1 MLKVKNFA
9 ISELASG
16 VDNVITTWVLKTGD
30 GAKFPTSG
38 DFHVACETEI
48 ALCTAR
54 SGDSLTVTR
63 GQDNTTAAA
72 HSAGRLVGLVL
83 SAGTVEEVQAHLP
96 LTAAHGATGAV
107 VGTTNDQTVTNKRI
121 QPRVDPTT
129 SGNLTPD
136 VSLYDFYTRTQGGG
150 SITFGAP
157 IGTPVNGEVITFR
170 IKNTSTTTS
179 ITFSWNSIYRAI
191 VASALPASLG
201 YSSTAGYISV
211 AHYGFKYN
219 AADSK
224 WEYIA
229 VASRVGFNPA

>member
-1 MLKVKNFA
+1 MLKAKNFA

-16 VDNVITTWVLKTGD
+16 VSDVVTTWVLKTGD

-38 DFHVACETEI
+38 DFHVACETEV

-72 HSAGRLVGLVL
+72 HSAGRGVGLVL

-107 VGTTNDQTVTNKRI
+107 VGTTSAQTITNKRI

-136 VSLYDFYTRTQGGG
+136 VSQYDFYTRSQSAG

-157 IGTPVNGEVITFR
+157 TGTPVNGEVITFR
-170 IKNTSTTTS
+170 IKNTNITS
-179 ITFSWNSIYRAI
+179 GISFTWNSIYRPI
-191 VASALPASLG
+191 VATGMPASLAATG
-201 YSSTAGYISV
+201 ATGLISV

-219 AADSK
+219 AADTK

-229 VASRVGFNPA
+229 VASRAGFNPA

>member
-1 MLKVKNFA
+1 MLKAKNFA

-16 VDNVITTWVLKTGD
+16 VNDVVTTWVLKSGD

-38 DFHVACETEI
+38 DFHVSCETEI

-72 HSAGRLVGLVL
+72 HSAGRGVGLVL
-83 SAGTVEEVQAHLP
+83 SAGTIEEVQAHLP

-107 VGTTNDQTVTNKRI
+107 VGTTNAQTITNKRI

-136 VSLYDFYTRTQGGG
+136 VSQYDFYTRSQAGG
-150 SITFGAP
+150 SITFGVPA
-157 IGTPVNGEVITFR
+157 GTPVNGEVITFR
-170 IKNTSTTTS
+170 IKNTSNSAVISFT
-179 ITFSWNSIYRAI
+179 WNGIYRPI
-191 VASALPASLG
+191 VATALPASLS
-201 YSSTAGYISV
+201 YISTAGYISV

-219 AADSK
+219 AADTK

-229 VASRVGFNPA
+229 VASRVGFSPA

>member
-1 MLKVKNFA
+1 MLKAKNFA

-16 VDNVITTWVLKTGD
+16 VNAVVTTWVLKTGD

-63 GQDNTTAAA
+63 EQDNTTAAV

-107 VGTTNDQTVTNKRI
+107 VGTTNAQTITNKRI
-121 QPRVDPTT
+121 QPRTFEVPTGT
-129 SGNLTPD
+129 TTLSPA
-136 VSLYDFYTRTQGGG
+136 VSSYDFYHHYQSAGTFA
-150 SITFGAP
+150 ITNHSDSPAH
-157 IGTPVNGEVITFR
+157 GEKLTIR
-170 IKNTSTTTS
+170 LKNTNAGTAMA
-179 ITFSWNSIYRAI
+179 ITWGTYYRGV
-191 VASALPASLG
+191 VAALPTTLSGRNGGRILYLG
-201 YSSTAGYISV
+201 LQYNTTDSYWDLV
-211 AHYGFKYN
+211 A
-219 AADSK
+219 
-224 WEYIA
+224 IA
-229 VASRVGFNPA
+229 TQPT